1 MPNPDHDDP
10 AAATGRPRLIVAI
23 SAWAGLLHEPG
34 LRGLWLA
41 QSVSPLGTQVT
52 VPAMPLLAIWPLGAT
67 TLQVGI
73 LTAVDFVPFLLFTL
87 PAGVWV
93 DRWPKRRILIA
104 ADIGRAFVL
113 AAIPAAYLAGILEMW
128 QLYVVGFLAGTLT
141 VFF

>member
-1 MPNPDHDDP
+1 MPNPAHDDSG
-10 AAATGRPRLIVAI
+10 AAVRPPRLIAAI

-34 LRGLWLA
+34 FRGLWLA
-41 QSVSPLGTQVT
+41 QSISQLGTQVT
-52 VPAMPLLAIWPLGAT
+52 LLAMPLVAILTLGAT
-67 TLQVGI
+67 PLEVGI

-93 DRWPKRRILIA
+93 DRLPKRRILIA

-128 QLYVVGFLAGTLT
+128 QLYVVASM
-141 VFF
+141 